1 MLHDRAQDT
10 DDGQMRQSSK
20 EDLHPTSFVQVGSA
34 PEGARWALRLIL
46 LGRPEH
52 TITAAAQLR
61 FPSSPARTCTATR
74 VGAGKETPAARNPGG
89 YPNCSVNSPAAR
101 GVNSKS

>member
-46 LGRPEH
+46 LGRSVY
-52 TITAAAQLR
+52 
-61 FPSSPARTCTATR
+61 SSPANPAVTEIVKIPNREGGRREPLRLSRGHGFRVARATR
-74 VGAGKETPAARNPGG
+74 SIPRRAVPD
-89 YPNCSVNSPAAR
+89 
-101 GVNSKS
+101 